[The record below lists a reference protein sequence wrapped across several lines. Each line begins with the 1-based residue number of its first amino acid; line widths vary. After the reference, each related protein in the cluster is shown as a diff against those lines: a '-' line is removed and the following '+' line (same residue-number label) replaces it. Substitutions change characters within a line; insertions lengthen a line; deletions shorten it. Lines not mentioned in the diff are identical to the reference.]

1 MNQQN
6 TEILN
11 NRKFV
16 GRLVYSVL
24 TERRCVREALKLF
37 PDSMDKNIECA
48 YHALVHYEA
57 DEDMRYQDIEYKEAQ
72 NDYLEEIAQ
81 TLSAGKELPRNIIA
95 DYEDYYKG
103 SESAVKVT
111 KHRCTNK
118 FRERFNIEYQKLLR
132 KYNGKN

>member
-1 MNQQN
+1 MNQQFN
-6 TEILN
+6 QEMN

-48 YHALVHYEA
+48 YHALVHFEA
-57 DEDMRYQDIEYKEAQ
+57 DEDLRYKDIEYKEEQ
-72 NDYLEEIAQ
+72 NDYLEFIAE
-81 TLSAGKELPRNIIA
+81 TLVAGKELPRNIIA

-103 SESAVKVT
+103 TASLWK
-111 KHRCTNK
+111 NGWNG
-118 FRERFNIEYQKLLR
+118 FLREFKRFINIWLI
-132 KYNGKN
+132 NFI

>member
-1 MNQQN
+1 MNQQY
-6 TEILN
+6 TEQIN

-16 GRLVYSVL
+16 GRLIYSVL
-24 TERRCVREALKLF
+24 TEIRCVRDALKLF

-57 DEDMRYQDIEYKEAQ
+57 DEDIRYRDIEYREAQ

-103 SESAVKVT
+103 TATLWKNGFQGFLKEFK
-111 KHRCTNK
+111 
-118 FRERFNIEYQKLLR
+118 RFINI
-132 KYNGKN
+132 

>member
-1 MNQQN
+1 MNQQYS
-6 TEILN
+6 EELN

-48 YHALVHYEA
+48 YHALVHFEA
-57 DEDMRYQDIEYKEAQ
+57 DEDIRYRDIEYREAQ

-103 SESAVKVT
+103 TASLWKNGWNGFVKEF
-111 KHRCTNK
+111 K
-118 FRERFNIEYQKLLR
+118 RFINI
-132 KYNGKN
+132 

>member
-1 MNQQN
+1 MNQQF
-6 TEILN
+6 TEELN

-24 TERRCVREALKLF
+24 AERRCVREALKLF

-48 YHALVHYEA
+48 YHALVHFEA
-57 DEDMRYQDIEYKEAQ
+57 DEDLRYQDIEYREAQ

-103 SESAVKVT
+103 TATLWKNGWHGFLKEFK
-111 KHRCTNK
+111 
-118 FRERFNIEYQKLLR
+118 RFINI
-132 KYNGKN
+132 

>member
-1 MNQQN
+1 MNQQYS
-6 TEILN
+6 EELN

-48 YHALVHYEA
+48 YHALVHFEA
-57 DEDMRYQDIEYKEAQ
+57 DEELRYQDIEYKEEQ
-72 NDYLEEIAQ
+72 NDYLEFIAE
-81 TLSAGKELPRNIIA
+81 TLVAGKELPRNIIA

-103 SESAVKVT
+103 TATLWKNGWNGFLKEFK
-111 KHRCTNK
+111 
-118 FRERFNIEYQKLLR
+118 RFINI
-132 KYNGKN
+132 

>member
-1 MNQQN
+1 MNRNDSQ
-6 TEILN
+6 ELN

-48 YHALVHYEA
+48 YHALVHFEA
-57 DEDMRYQDIEYKEAQ
+57 DENLRYQDIEYREAQ

-103 SESAVKVT
+103 TASLWKSGFSGFLKEFK
-111 KHRCTNK
+111 
-118 FRERFNIEYQKLLR
+118 RFINI
-132 KYNGKN
+132 

>member
-1 MNQQN
+1 MNQQFN
-6 TEILN
+6 QEMN

-48 YHALVHYEA
+48 YHALVHFEA
-57 DEDMRYQDIEYKEAQ
+57 DEDLRYKDIEYKEEQ
-72 NDYLEEIAQ
+72 NDYLEFIAE
-81 TLSAGKELPRNIIA
+81 TLVAGKELPRNIIA

-103 SESAVKVT
+103 TASLWK
-111 KHRCTNK
+111 NGWNG
-118 FRERFNIEYQKLLR
+118 FLREFKRFINI
-132 KYNGKN
+132 

>member
-1 MNQQN
+1 LNQQY
-6 TEILN
+6 TEEIK

-48 YHALVHYEA
+48 YHALVHFEA
-57 DEDMRYQDIEYKEAQ
+57 DEDIRYRDIEYREAQ

-81 TLSAGKELPRNIIA
+81 TLSDGKELPRNIIA

-103 SESAVKVT
+103 TASLWRNGWEGFVKEF
-111 KHRCTNK
+111 K
-118 FRERFNIEYQKLLR
+118 RFINI
-132 KYNGKN
+132 